1 MRGHFSNMKNFL
13 FFFFI
18 FSPLFLQAT
27 DTASFVDN
35 RLKHPVLRGALWG
48 GLAAYTDST
57 QEPLF
62 SVQAD
67 TRLTPASTLKLLTT
81 AAALETWGPH
91 HRFETH
97 LYASALPD
105 EKGILNGN
113 LYLQGGGDPTLGST
127 RVVGG
132 EKWEAVAKQWA
143 QSVKKAGI
151 TRVEGDLVADVSL
164 FEGPSVSPK
173 VNWENMGNYYAAPA
187 SPLCFNDN
195 SFEIHFKPQPFA
207 DKPAEVAGTTPQIP
221 NLTLT
226 SFVTTDGKSKKDN
239 AYAYGAPEQYEI
251 KIFGTIPT
259 NFLGFTIKGALP
271 DSASFT
277 LQALREALRA
287 EGIAVGGKS
296 LSTQTAPDYTV
307 LHRLHTYYSPELKDI
322 VWVVNRR
329 SFNLY
334 ADMLLRNLAVHAGKK
349 GSLQNGLAELNK
361 FIQKNKLAEKN
372 DTVLYDG
379 SGLSRDN
386 LLTPRTL
393 FNTLVFMT
401 KSPHFS
407 YYYDSLATPNDRGD
421 LLLLRRFLKP
431 QKKVDT
437 VRVKGGTIDSV
448 KAAAGYVKDKNGEL
462 IAFVLMANNLATKD
476 EAILRIHEDIIKQ
489 LLLSEK

>member
-1 MRGHFSNMKNFL
+1 
-13 FFFFI
+13 
-18 FSPLFLQAT
+18 
-27 DTASFVDN
+27 
-35 RLKHPVLRGALWG
+35 
-48 GLAAYTDST
+48 LAAYAATP
-57 QEPLF
+57 QNLLF

-91 HRFETH
+91 HRFETQ
-97 LYASALPD
+97 LYSSALPD

-113 LYLQGGGDPTLGST
+113 LYLRGGADPTLGST
-127 RVVGG
+127 RAVGG
-132 EKWEAVAKQWA
+132 EKWEEVAKKWA
-143 QSVKKAGI
+143 KSVKKAGI
-151 TRVEGDLVADVSL
+151 TRVEGDLVADISL
-164 FEGPSVSPK
+164 FEGPSISPK

-207 DKPAEVAGTTPQIP
+207 GKPAEIAGSKPEIS
-221 NLTLT
+221 NLILT

-239 AYAYGAPEQYEI
+239 AYAYGAPGQYEI

-271 DSASFT
+271 DPALFA
-277 LQALREALRA
+277 LQALRESLRE
-287 EGIAVGGKS
+287 EGIAVGGES
-296 LSTQTAPDYTV
+296 VTTQTAPDYTV
-307 LHRLHTYYSPELKDI
+307 LHLLHTYYSPELKDI

-334 ADMLLRNLAVHAGKK
+334 ADMLLRGLAVQAGKR
-349 GSLQNGLAELNK
+349 GSLENGLTELNK

-431 QKKVDT
+431 LKKVET

-448 KAAAGYVKDKNGEL
+448 KAAAGYVKNKNGEL

-476 EAILRIHEDIIKQ
+476 EAILRIHEDILKQ
-489 LLLSEK
+489 LLLLEE